1 MKIVWIFGEVIFLIC
16 MENQKMPK
24 YVIDG
29 GDCMV
34 DEKLV
39 DYILSRVNE
48 LENKVETLKGVVL
61 ELEYQVNSK

>member
-1 MKIVWIFGEVIFLIC
+1 MAD
-16 MENQKMPK
+16 QKMLN
-24 YVIDG
+24 YVIE
-29 GDCMV
+29 GDCMI

-48 LENKVETLKGVVL
+48 LERKMETLKGVVL

>member
-1 MKIVWIFGEVIFLIC
+1 MLS
-16 MENQKMPK
+16 
-24 YVIDG
+24 G

-48 LENKVETLKGVVL
+48 LESKVETLKEVVL

>member
-1 MKIVWIFGEVIFLIC
+1 MGL
-16 MENQKMPK
+16 
-24 YVIDG
+24 Y
-29 GDCMV
+29 MV

-48 LENKVETLKGVVL
+48 LENKVETLKAVVI

>member
-1 MKIVWIFGEVIFLIC
+1 MA
-16 MENQKMPK
+16 NQKMPN
-24 YVIDG
+24 YVIERG

-48 LENKVETLKGVVL
+48 LENKVETLKGIVL

>member
-1 MKIVWIFGEVIFLIC
+1 MS
-16 MENQKMPK
+16 K
-24 YVIDG
+24 YVIEG

-48 LENKVETLKGVVL
+48 LESKVETLKEVVL

>member
-1 MKIVWIFGEVIFLIC
+1 MA
-16 MENQKMPK
+16 NQKMPN
-24 YVIDG
+24 YVIER

-48 LENKVETLKGVVL
+48 LENKVETLKGIVL

>member
-1 MKIVWIFGEVIFLIC
+1 
-16 MENQKMPK
+16 MPK
-24 YVIDG
+24 YVIEG

-48 LENKVETLKGVVL
+48 LESKVETLKGVVV

>member
-1 MKIVWIFGEVIFLIC
+1 MGL
-16 MENQKMPK
+16 
-24 YVIDG
+24 Y
-29 GDCMV
+29 MV

-48 LENKVETLKGVVL
+48 LESKVETLKEVVL

>member
-1 MKIVWIFGEVIFLIC
+1 
-16 MENQKMPK
+16 MED
-24 YVIDG
+24 Y
-29 GDCMV
+29 MV

-48 LENKVETLKGVVL
+48 LESKVETLKEVVL

>member
-1 MKIVWIFGEVIFLIC
+1 
-16 MENQKMPK
+16 
-24 YVIDG
+24 
-29 GDCMV
+29 MV

-48 LENKVETLKGVVL
+48 LESKVETLKEVVL

>member
-1 MKIVWIFGEVIFLIC
+1 MS
-16 MENQKMPK
+16 N
-24 YVIDG
+24 YVVERG

-48 LENKVETLKGVVL
+48 LESKVETLKEVVL

>member
-1 MKIVWIFGEVIFLIC
+1 
-16 MENQKMPK
+16 
-24 YVIDG
+24 
-29 GDCMV
+29 MV

-48 LENKVETLKGVVL
+48 LESKVETLKAVVL

>member
-1 MKIVWIFGEVIFLIC
+1 MA
-16 MENQKMPK
+16 NQKMPN
-24 YVIDG
+24 YVIERG

-48 LENKVETLKGVVL
+48 LESKVETLKEVVL

>member
-1 MKIVWIFGEVIFLIC
+1 MLSG
-16 MENQKMPK
+16 
-24 YVIDG
+24 G

-48 LENKVETLKGVVL
+48 LENKVETLKAVVI

>member
-1 MKIVWIFGEVIFLIC
+1 MA
-16 MENQKMPK
+16 NQKMPK
-24 YVIDG
+24 YVIEG

>member
-1 MKIVWIFGEVIFLIC
+1 
-16 MENQKMPK
+16 
-24 YVIDG
+24 
-29 GDCMV
+29 MV

-48 LENKVETLKGVVL
+48 LESKVETLKEIVL

>member
-1 MKIVWIFGEVIFLIC
+1 
-16 MENQKMPK
+16 MPK
-24 YVIDG
+24 YVIEG

-48 LENKVETLKGVVL
+48 LESKVETLKEVVL

>member
-1 MKIVWIFGEVIFLIC
+1 
-16 MENQKMPK
+16 
-24 YVIDG
+24 
-29 GDCMV
+29 MV

-48 LENKVETLKGVVL
+48 LENKVEALKGIVL

>member
-1 MKIVWIFGEVIFLIC
+1 MA
-16 MENQKMPK
+16 NQKMPN
-24 YVIDG
+24 YVIERG

>member
-1 MKIVWIFGEVIFLIC
+1 MKTVWTFGGVIFLIC
-16 MENQKMPK
+16 MANKKMLN
-24 YVIDG
+24 YVIER

-61 ELEYQVNSK
+61 ELEYQANFK

>member
-1 MKIVWIFGEVIFLIC
+1 
-16 MENQKMPK
+16 
-24 YVIDG
+24 
-29 GDCMV
+29 MV

-48 LENKVETLKGVVL
+48 LENKVEALKGVVI

>member
-1 MKIVWIFGEVIFLIC
+1 MA
-16 MENQKMPK
+16 NQKISN
-24 YVIDG
+24 YVVEG

-48 LENKVETLKGVVL
+48 LENKVETLKGVVV
-61 ELEYQVNSK
+61 ELEYRVNSK